1 MPWIYVWL
9 GISFAAMIVE
19 LITCN
24 MFAIWVMASGLVA
37 LILASCSVAWY
48 IQLIVFVVLTALLVL
63 LVRRW
68 RNTALKKL
76 ADKKKAKETISSD
89 KKETEDN
96 IEQ

>member
-37 LILASCSVAWY
+37 LVLASCSVAWY
-48 IQLIVFVVLTALLVL
+48 IQLIVFAVLTAVL
-63 LVRRW
+63 ILFVRRW
-68 RNTALKKL
+68 INAGLKKL
-76 ADKKKAKETISSD
+76 ADKKKAKEEISED
-89 KKETEDN
+89 KQEDN

>member
-1 MPWIYVWL
+1 MPWIFVWL

-19 LITCN
+19 LITRN

-48 IQLIVFVVLTALLVL
+48 IQLIVFAVLTAVLLL

-68 RNTALKKL
+68 INIGLKRL
-76 ADKKKAKETISSD
+76 ADKKKQKEAT
-89 KKETEDN
+89 KENQTENN